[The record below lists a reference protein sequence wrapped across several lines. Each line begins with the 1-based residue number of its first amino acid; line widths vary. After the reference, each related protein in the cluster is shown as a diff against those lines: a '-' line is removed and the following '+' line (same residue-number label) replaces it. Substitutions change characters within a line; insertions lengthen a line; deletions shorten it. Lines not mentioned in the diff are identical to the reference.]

1 MSSKAKALMGKATV
15 FEKIIY
21 GLGDIGANFA
31 WTFMSLFI
39 TMYYTDSIGISA
51 AFAGTMM
58 LITRIFDGVSDVLF
72 AWLVEKVHFKWGKI
86 RPWFVIAAP
95 LMGLGI
101 YLCFHVPTGL
111 SESGKEIYAFATYFF
126 MAVISY
132 TIYNIAYSGF
142 LPLMSTD
149 SNDRNIISA
158 LGRIMTM
165 AGILV
170 MNIITPTLLGIW
182 GGERAPEAWANISI
196 IYAAICTVLVAL
208 MGICIKEKHTDSAA
222 VEAVKQEKVP
232 MKQMLALIF
241 KEKHFWMLAILFMA
255 FYMASGVS
263 SVSTYFY
270 RDVMGN
276 MDLLGLM
283 SLLGVVPTL
292 LCMPFIPVMFKKFG
306 KRKTVMV
313 TLALT
318 VLSDIMAIALHSNM
332 IIYCVS
338 RVMNSVCKIPF
349 SAAIYTF
356 IADLVDHV
364 WEKNKVRA
372 EGMMAMASSV
382 GTKIGTGLGT
392 AFVGWGLAWCGYDQ
406 IATVQTDGAK
416 LGITLIFFGIPLVG
430 YLAALIV
437 VKFWNIGAEKAK

>member
-1 MSSKAKALMGKATV
+1 MSNKTKVLMGKATV

-58 LITRIFDGVSDVLF
+58 LVTRLFDGVSDVIF
-72 AWLVEKVHFKWGKI
+72 AWIVEKVHFKWGKI
-86 RPWFVIAAP
+86 RPWFLIAAP

-111 SESGKEIYAFATYFF
+111 TTSSKEIYAFATYFF

-170 MNIITPTLLGIW
+170 MNVITPTLLALW
-182 GGERAPEAWANISI
+182 GGERAPEAWANISV

-208 MGICIKEKHTDSAA
+208 MGICIQEKHTDS
-222 VEAVKQEKVP
+222 VEVDAISQKKVP
-232 MKQMLALIF
+232 MKQMLGIIF
-241 KEKHFWMLAILFMA
+241 REKHFWMLAILFMA
-255 FYMASGVS
+255 FYMATGVS

-270 RDVMGN
+270 RDVLGN

-292 LCMPFIPVMFKKFG
+292 LCMPFIPVMFQKFG
-306 KRKTVMV
+306 KKKTVIV

-318 VLSDIMAIALHSNM
+318 VLSDIMAIFLHSNM
-332 IIYCVS
+332 LLYCIS

-364 WEKNKVRA
+364 WETHKIRT
-372 EGMMAMASSV
+372 EGLMAMASSV

-406 IATVQTDGAK
+406 IATAQTSGAK
-416 LGITLIFFGIPLVG
+416 LGITLIFFGIPLLG
-430 YLAALIV
+430 YLTALIV
-437 VKFWNIGAEKAK
+437 VKFWNIGTEK